1 MGWTRLRVYCQA
13 GNALANRPSRG
24 SACGLVGI
32 CRWLALGALLS
43 FPVWS
48 YAQSVGTTDHRL
60 AIHQEAVIAHGVL
73 HYGEQ
78 YLRHQ
83 GERCVVLDN
92 QIRGA
97 CYARM
102 SRDALSL
109 ASGTPPTPACPVLAA
124 QLKDYFRASASLMKA
139 CAQGK
144 PCFNGSRPVRV
155 EILRGAVRRL
165 IATGLNGVCD

>member
-1 MGWTRLRVYCQA
+1 ME
-13 GNALANRPSRG
+13 NALANRPARV
-24 SACGLVGI
+24 SARGLVSIG
-32 CRWLALGALLS
+32 WLLALGVLL
-43 FPVWS
+43 PLPAWS
-48 YAQSVGTTDHRL
+48 YAQPVATADHRL
-60 AIHQEAVIAHGVL
+60 AIRQAAVIAHGVL

-78 YLRHQ
+78 HLRHQ
-83 GERCVVLDN
+83 GERCAALDT

-109 ASGTPPTPACPVLAA
+109 AAGTPPTLACPVLAA
-124 QLKDYFRASASLMKA
+124 QLTDYFQASALLMNA
-139 CAQGK
+139 CAQGQ

-155 EILRGAVRRL
+155 EILRGAVRHL